1 MTRKW
6 ILLNLLLIAL
16 AASLVYLL
24 RQHYRE
30 AQAHERAIF
39 ERAAQAKAVPPPPP
53 LTPPA
58 PVTAMQYFDV
68 AQRNLFSSDRN
79 PNVIIP
85 PPPPPPAEKPMPALP
100 AYFGQIGI
108 GEPTVLLKPG
118 PNDPQKRYHVGEK
131 IGPFELVSFD
141 QEKIKFKWNDK
152 DVERRLSELT
162 PKEAPPDLTQSV
174 AAAPP
179 QTPSG
184 PRISTIGPSS
194 SDSSSRP
201 DSQVGADIGGGF
213 RACVTGDNSPSGTV
227 VNGYRKAV
235 TKSMMGNSCKW
246 EPVQK

>member
-131 IGPFELVSFD
+131 IGPFEVLYDGDSRTGIPAVSWTMRQGAGGFSLFD
-141 QEKIKFKWNDK
+141 LSD
-152 DVERRLSELT
+152 RLRARGWQIAAYTMVPNIEDMAVMRVLIRHGFSL
-162 PKEAPPDLTQSV
+162 DL
-174 AAAPP
+174 AD
-179 QTPSG
+179 G
-184 PRISTIGPSS
+184 LL
-194 SDSSSRP
+194 
-201 DSQVGADIGGGF
+201 ADIRRSLEYFEKHPITAPMTAQEGASHDHSA
-213 RACVTGDNSPSGTV
+213 RS
-227 VNGYRKAV
+227 KA
-235 TKSMMGNSCKW
+235 TAPAG
-246 EPVQK
+246 